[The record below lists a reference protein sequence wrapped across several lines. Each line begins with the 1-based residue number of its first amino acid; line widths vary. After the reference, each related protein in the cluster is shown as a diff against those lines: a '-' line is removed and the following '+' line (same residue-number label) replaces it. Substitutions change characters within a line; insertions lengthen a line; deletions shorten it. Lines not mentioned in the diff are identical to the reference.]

1 MTLHGLLTEGT
12 QKLDRAGVLEA
23 KLDARR
29 LLLEAFQTDMAH
41 FLMNQMQQLPG
52 DQATEQ
58 AVADYRAM
66 IDRRCKRI
74 PIQYILGHQEFM
86 GLTFRV
92 NGHVLIPRQDTE
104 TLVEQV
110 LAEQMGKRQDWQEK
124 RILDLCT
131 GSGCIAISLMAK
143 GGFFNVTA
151 ADLSENALQAAKEN
165 AEDLLED
172 TEIVAENWGEEVVG
186 RGTLGEKENAGRSHR
201 KLRLCKG
208 DLFQALEPGDKFD
221 ILVSN
226 PPYIP
231 TSVIG
236 ELQPEVRD
244 YEPVLALDGCS
255 DGKEF
260 YRRIAG
266 EAKNWLNPGAAVYLE
281 IGYDQGEGVCQL
293 FRQNDFKNIRVVK
306 DLPGLD
312 RVIRADYVR

>member
-1 MTLHGLLTEGT
+1 MTLHWLLTEGT
-12 QKLDRAGVLEA
+12 QKLDRSGVLEA
-23 KLDARR
+23 RLDARR

-41 FLMNQMQQLPG
+41 FLMNQMEPLPG
-52 DQATEQ
+52 NQATEQ
-58 AVADYRAM
+58 AVSDYQAM
-66 IDRRCKRI
+66 IDRRCRRI

-86 GLTFRV
+86 GLTFHV
-92 NGHVLIPRQDTE
+92 NRHVLIPRQDTE
-104 TLVEQV
+104 TLVELV
-110 LAEQMGKRQDWQEK
+110 LAEQTGARQDWQEK

-143 GGFFNVTA
+143 GSFFNVTA
-151 ADLSENALQAAKEN
+151 ADLSENALQVAKKN
-165 AEDLLED
+165 AEGLLED
-172 TEIVAENWGEEVVG
+172 TEIVAENWGEEVWG
-186 RGTLGEKENAGRSHR
+186 EGTSGEKKAGRNYR
-201 KLRLCKG
+201 KLKLCKG

-231 TSVIG
+231 TSMIR

-244 YEPVLALDGCS
+244 YEPAMALDGCS

-281 IGYDQGEGVCQL
+281 IGYDQGEAVCQFL
-293 FRQNDFKNIRVVK
+293 RQNGFKNIKVVK

-312 RVIRADYVR
+312 RVIRADYVG